1 MSNSVLYDVPGPKAR
16 RRSFIFSIVGVVFI
30 LGVLALLVSALAA
43 PRVSVN
49 GKVNPSLLDPSRWDI
64 FSDVQLWL
72 GIWRGLQGTLTM
84 AGVAAVL
91 ALVIGV
97 LFCFGR
103 TSLTSW
109 IRIPSTVLLEFF
121 RGIPVLLLMLF
132 TLLVFHTGAY
142 WAGVAALGI
151 YNGAIIGEA
160 LRAGINSLP
169 RGQRES
175 GLALGLT
182 PVRTRLIIEF
192 PQAFRQML
200 PIIIAQ
206 LVVLLKDTSLAYI
219 ISYPELLRYVM
230 TFLKNYY
237 GSNYQFSLF
246 AVVLAVYLTLNLTLS
261 WVARIVARRTAGGRK
276 AKGGGRGRRETPVI
290 DMAKIP
296 DAGMGGGG
304 GASGGSI

>member
-16 RRSFIFSIVGVVFI
+16 RRSLILSIIGVVLI
-30 LGVLALLVSALAA
+30 LGLLALLYSALAA
-43 PRVSVN
+43 PRVAVN
-49 GKVNPSLLDPSRWDI
+49 GNVTPSLLDPSRWDI

-72 GIWRGLQGTLTM
+72 GILRGLQGTLAM
-84 AGVAAVL
+84 AIPAAAS
-91 ALVIGV
+91 ALILGV

-103 TSLTSW
+103 TSATAW
-109 IRIPSTVLLEFF
+109 IRVPTSVLLEFF

-132 TLLVFHTGAY
+132 TLLVFGTGNY
-142 WAGVAALGI
+142 IAGIVGLAV

-175 GLALGLT
+175 GLAIGLT
-182 PVRTRLIIEF
+182 PVQTRLKIEF

-237 GSNYQFSLF
+237 GASYQFSLF
-246 AVVLAVYLTLNLTLS
+246 FVVLVVYVTLNMTLS
-261 WVARIVARRTAGGRK
+261 WIARIVARRTAGGRTP
-276 AKGGGRGRRETPVI
+276 KGPRTTVGEPVLLQ
-290 DMAKIP
+290 P
-296 DAGMGGGG
+296 DG
-304 GASGGSI
+304 GAGGVGAGRVL

>member
-16 RRSFIFSIVGVVFI
+16 RRSLILSIVGVVLI
-30 LGVLALLVSALAA
+30 LGVLALLFAALAA
-43 PRVSVN
+43 PRVAVN
-49 GKVNPSLLDPSRWDI
+49 GNVTPSLLDPSRWDI

-72 GIWRGLQGTLTM
+72 GILRGLQGTLAM
-84 AGVAAVL
+84 AVPAAIAAVVL
-91 ALVIGV
+91 GV

-103 TSLTSW
+103 TSTTAW
-109 IRIPSTVLLEFF
+109 IRVPTSVLLEFF

-132 TLLVFHTGAY
+132 TLLAFGTGNY
-142 WAGVAALGI
+142 IAGIVGLAV

-175 GLALGLT
+175 GLAIGLT
-182 PVRTRLIIEF
+182 PVQTRLKIEF

-219 ISYPELLRYVM
+219 IGYPELLRYVM

-237 GSNYQFSLF
+237 GASYQFSLF
-246 AVVLAVYLTLNLTLS
+246 AVVLVVYVTLNMTLS
-261 WVARIVARRTAGGRK
+261 WIARLVARRTAGGRTP
-276 AKGGGRGRRETPVI
+276 KGPRTTVGEPVLLQ
-290 DMAKIP
+290 P
-296 DAGMGGGG
+296 DG
-304 GASGGSI
+304 GASGGGAGRVL

>member
-16 RRSFIFSIVGVVFI
+16 RRSLILSIIGVVLI
-30 LGVLALLVSALAA
+30 LGLLALLFSALAA
-43 PRVSVN
+43 PRVAVN
-49 GKVNPSLLDPSRWDI
+49 GNVTPSLLDPSRWDI

-72 GIWRGLQGTLTM
+72 GILRGLQGTLAM
-84 AGVAAVL
+84 AIPAAAC
-91 ALVIGV
+91 ALILGV

-103 TSLTSW
+103 TSATSW
-109 IRIPSTVLLEFF
+109 IRVPTSVLLEFF

-132 TLLVFHTGAY
+132 TLLVFGTGNY
-142 WAGVAALGI
+142 IAGIVGLAV

-175 GLALGLT
+175 GLAIGLT
-182 PVRTRLIIEF
+182 PVQTRLKIEF

-237 GSNYQFSLF
+237 GASYQFSLF
-246 AVVLAVYLTLNLTLS
+246 AVVLVVYVTLNMTLS
-261 WVARIVARRTAGGRK
+261 WIARIVARRTAGGRTP
-276 AKGGGRGRRETPVI
+276 KGPRKTVGEPVLLQ
-290 DMAKIP
+290 P
-296 DAGMGGGG
+296 DG
-304 GASGGSI
+304 GAGGVGAGRVL